1 MFLVDSSVW
10 ILADRS
16 RFTLSRFLPADEV
29 VATCPMIAQEVLR
42 GTRDAAHYQSTRRLL
57 LGVEMLDESTPFERF
72 ETAAEVFLACR
83 DAGITPRSS
92 VDCLV
97 VATALAYGVTLVHD
111 DRDFEHIK
119 RILPLKTL
127 RVTPSSGSR
136 S

>member
-1 MFLVDSSVW
+1 
-10 ILADRS
+10 
-16 RFTLSRFLPADEV
+16 
-29 VATCPMIAQEVLR
+29 MIAQEVLR